1 LEQNQNR
8 LSTIN
13 FELDSS
19 QFSSCQ
25 SRLIVHGTSGSD
37 YIVNATL
44 MAKINNY
51 LTDPKAAGIV
61 VFNY

>member
-8 LSTIN
+8 LSTN
-13 FELDSS
+13 TFELYSS
-19 QFSSCQ
+19 QFSGYQ
-25 SRLIVHGTSGSD
+25 SRLIVHGPSGSD

-51 LTDPKAAGIV
+51 LTDSKAAGTV